1 LGQRWSPHPGRASRP
16 VSGSAAAR
24 CPSCWHGKIV
34 LVPLQILGI
43 RTIKLRKMFFFDFG
57 CGAAVKVLLLP
68 APVVF
73 VASDSCWPGLPARG
87 VVGVLQ
93 H

>member
-1 LGQRWSPHPGRASRP
+1 
-16 VSGSAAAR
+16 
-24 CPSCWHGKIV
+24 
-34 LVPLQILGI
+34 
-43 RTIKLRKMFFFDFG
+43 MFFFDFG

-87 VVGVLQ
+87 GVGVLQ